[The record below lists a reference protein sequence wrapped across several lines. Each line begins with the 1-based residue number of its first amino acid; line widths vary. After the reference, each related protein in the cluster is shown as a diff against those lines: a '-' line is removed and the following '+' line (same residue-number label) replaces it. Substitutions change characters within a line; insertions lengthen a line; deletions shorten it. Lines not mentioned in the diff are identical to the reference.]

1 MEQQR
6 TSFATSLQAQD
17 GDNSNNVAASHDDRR
32 GFLAR
37 AASKAALAAALTVVP
52 FPQPALAVGGMNKVN
67 DKLRGFGLP
76 TYPSVP
82 DGFTPLCEIW
92 GKGKNRFPI
101 LVTFAHPLTWIV
113 TVPSNDANGEDGT
126 VQAGEYAKG
135 DTATFF
141 VNEEPGHVADI
152 QTAPKEVIERTLIK
166 AISQKGDNMYQVRLS
181 MRVTIRMLQ
190 LSH

>member
-1 MEQQR
+1 M
-6 TSFATSLQAQD
+6 T
-17 GDNSNNVAASHDDRR
+17 
-32 GFLAR
+32 
-37 AASKAALAAALTVVP
+37 
-52 FPQPALAVGGMNKVN
+52 KVN
-67 DKLRGFGLP
+67 AKLRGFGLP
-76 TYPSVP
+76 TYTSVP

-141 VNEEPGHVADI
+141 VNEEPGHAADI
-152 QTAPKEVIERTLIK
+152 QAAPKEVIERTLIK
-166 AISQKGDNMYQVRLS
+166 AISQKGDNMYQVRAVRV
-181 MRVTIRMLQ
+181 MRCDTCERA
-190 LSH
+190 